1 MLSIIN
7 DLKNH
12 YPVAGGGFSDIYLI
26 EGKIVKVLEDGCW
39 SDTIVETV
47 LQKQAA
53 DAGLAP
59 QVHGITTRGDEV
71 IVVMDS
77 VPSGFVNLGDDD
89 LVPTLLGDLPLSD
102 ALDGLTLFCRLITAG
117 ILHADYHTG
126 NWFQGPKGQT
136 MAIDFGLASRLVD
149 ASERYL
155 MRAIQTM
162 LPVLESA
169 GYEALGNLLRFSVGD
184 SDAMRAAVEV
194 AAREFLNDQD
204 S

>member
-59 QVHGITTRGDEV
+59 QVHGITTKGDEV

-89 LVPTLLGDLPLSD
+89 LVPYRQLVPRSQRSDDGDRLRSRCSCCGCFRPLSD
-102 ALDGLTLFCRLITAG
+102 SRHSD
-117 ILHADYHTG
+117 D
-126 NWFQGPKGQT
+126 
-136 MAIDFGLASRLVD
+136 ASRAPD
-149 ASERYL
+149 RRIPWSE
-155 MRAIQTM
+155 QC
-162 LPVLESA
+162 SH
-169 GYEALGNLLRFSVGD
+169 
-184 SDAMRAAVEV
+184 
-194 AAREFLNDQD
+194 
-204 S
+204 